1 MKVYIG
7 SDPREQRA
15 VEVAAHTLRRVS
27 GIRAELLRLERL
39 SALGLMQRIADTRGG
54 QAFDMVSGAP
64 MSTEFAISRFL
75 VPILCQQGFA
85 LFTDCDMVFLRDPA
99 EMLAEIEPGKAVYV
113 VQHDH
118 KPIEQFKMV
127 NQVQTSYPR
136 KNWSSVV
143 LFDCDH
149 PANRRLTLRDVNLR
163 SGRDLHGFYWLH
175 DSEIGHLRPQ
185 WNWLVNVQPRP
196 ENCGIAHFT
205 LGGPFN
211 EGWKGAEHDDLWLR
225 ACP

>member
-7 SDPREQRA
+7 SDPREQAA
-15 VEVAAHTLRRVS
+15 VEVAVKTLRRVS
-27 GIRAELLRLERL
+27 GIQAELLQLDRLV
-39 SALGLMQRIADTRGG
+39 SIGLLRRIADTRGG

-75 VPILCQQGFA
+75 VPILCQQGWA
-85 LFTDCDMVFLRDPA
+85 LFTDCDMVFLRDPQ

-118 KPIEQFKMV
+118 KPSEQYKMV
-127 NQVQTSYPR
+127 NQIQTTYPR
-136 KNWSSVV
+136 KNWSSVM

-149 PANRRLTLRDVNLR
+149 PSNRRLTLNDVNHR
-163 SGRDLHGFYWLH
+163 TGRDLHGFYWLH
-175 DSEIGHLRPQ
+175 DSEIGHLRPE
-185 WNWLVNVQPRP
+185 WNWLVNVQPKP
-196 ENCGIAHFT
+196 ANTGLAHFT

-211 EGWKGAEHDDLWLR
+211 PGWHGAEHDDIWLR
-225 ACP
+225 ACE

>member
-15 VEVAAHTLRRVS
+15 VDVAVQTLRKVS
-27 GIRAELLRLERL
+27 GIRAELLRLDRL
-39 SALGLMQRIADTRGG
+39 RSSGLLTRLADTRGG
-54 QAFDMVSGAP
+54 QAFDMISGAP

-75 VPILCQQGFA
+75 VPILCQQGWA
-85 LFTDCDMVFLRDPA
+85 LFTDCDMVFLRDPM
-99 EMLAEIEPGKAVYV
+99 EILAEIEPGRAVYV

-118 KPIEQFKMV
+118 RPAEQFKMV
-127 NQVQTSYPR
+127 NQVQTAYPR
-136 KNWSSVV
+136 KNWSSVM

-149 PANRRLTLRDVNLR
+149 PANRRLTLRDVNCR

-175 DSEIGHLRPQ
+175 DSEVGHLRPE

-196 ENCGIAHFT
+196 ANTGIAHYT

-211 EGWKGAEHDDLWLR
+211 EGWRGAEHDDLWLR
-225 ACP
+225 ACE

>member
-15 VEVAAHTLRRVS
+15 VDVAVQTLRKVS
-27 GIRAELLRLERL
+27 GIRAELLRLDRL
-39 SALGLMQRIADTRGG
+39 RSSGLLTRLADTRGG

-75 VPILCQQGFA
+75 VPILCQQGWA
-85 LFTDCDMVFLRDPA
+85 LFTDCDMVFLRDPM
-99 EMLAEIEPGKAVYV
+99 EILAEIEPGRAVYV

-118 KPIEQFKMV
+118 RPAEQFKMV
-127 NQVQTSYPR
+127 NQVQTAYPR
-136 KNWSSVV
+136 KNWSSVM

-149 PANRRLTLRDVNLR
+149 PANRRLTLRDVNCR

-175 DSEIGHLRPQ
+175 DSEVGHLRPE

-196 ENCGIAHFT
+196 ANTGIAHYT

-211 EGWKGAEHDDLWLR
+211 EGWRGAEHDDLWLR
-225 ACP
+225 ACE